1 MSDETTTIDQS
12 KPNNVAALEQK
23 NFELVGTIKDLQKQV
38 ATLTQAAEDAK
49 DEAAEAAGD
58 ELSKLQR
65 QVTKLE
71 RERDQANERA
81 DKADGELRTVKVDN
95 AVKAALVANNVRP
108 ELHIAV
114 EAMLLRQV
122 ESEDGEF
129 TISGKS
135 IEDYTKTYFASKE
148 GQHFV
153 SAPDSSGSG
162 STGAEVVKTGKT
174 WKKAPQTNEEFHQWF
189 EYGKNNPEQ
198 ANKLADE
205 WGKPELKPM

>member
-1 MSDETTTIDQS
+1 MTEQTTPTETTTEDVS
-12 KPNNVAALEQK
+12 GLK
-23 NFELVGTIKDLQKQV
+23 NKNAELLSTIKSLQTQV
-38 ATLTQAAEDAK
+38 ANLTQAAEDAK

-108 ELHIAV
+108 ELHLAV

-122 ESEDGEF
+122 ESEEGEF

-135 IEDYTKTYFASKE
+135 IEDYTKSYFASKE

-162 STGAEVVKTGKT
+162 STGAEVVKTGKP

>member
-1 MSDETTTIDQS
+1 MTEQTTPTETTTEDVS
-12 KPNNVAALEQK
+12 GLK
-23 NFELVGTIKDLQKQV
+23 NKNAELLSTIKSLQTQV

-49 DEAAEAAGD
+49 DEAANAAGD

-65 QVTKLE
+65 LVTKLE

-108 ELHIAV
+108 ELHLAV

-122 ESEDGEF
+122 EAEDGEF

-135 IEDYTKTYFASKE
+135 IEDYAKGYFASKD

-162 STGAEVVKTGKT
+162 STGAETVQTSKS
-174 WKKAPQTNEEFHQWF
+174 WKEAPQSNEDYAAWF
-189 EYGKNNPEQ
+189 EFQKANPEQ
-198 ANKLADE
+198 ATKLADQ
-205 WGKPELKPM
+205 WGQPELKP